1 MGLLFAFREKRMIK
15 HIVMWRLKDD
25 PGGLSKAAAAEQM
38 KTALEDLAD
47 RIPEI
52 REIEVGINIAPNDAA
67 FDVCLYSVFASQADL
82 NAYQQHPDHQA
93 VVDFVRSVVSERVV
107 VDYEA

>member
-1 MGLLFAFREKRMIK
+1 MIK

-25 PGGLSKAAAAEQM
+25 PAGLSKMAAAEKM
-38 KTALEDLAD
+38 KAALEGLAD
-47 RIPEI
+47 RIPELH
-52 REIEVGINIAPNDAA
+52 EVEVGVNVEPSDAA

-82 NAYQQHPDHQA
+82 DLYQQHPDHQA

-107 VDYEA
+107 VDYVV